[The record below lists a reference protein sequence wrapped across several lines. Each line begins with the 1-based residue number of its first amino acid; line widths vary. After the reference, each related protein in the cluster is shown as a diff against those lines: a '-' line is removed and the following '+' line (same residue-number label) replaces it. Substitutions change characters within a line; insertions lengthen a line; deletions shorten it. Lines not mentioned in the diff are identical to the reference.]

1 MRRVG
6 VLLALAGV
14 LAVLSGCGQQQ
25 TGRYQITPG
34 GALLDTATGAVY
46 LAVGGNTKQW
56 MLFTQPVDKPL
67 NPK

>member
-6 VLLALAGV
+6 VLLALAGL

-34 GALLDTATGAVY
+34 GALLDTTNGATY
-46 LAVGGNTKQW
+46 LAVGGNQKQW
-56 MLFTQPVDKPL
+56 EMYIKPIQPK
-67 NPK
+67 